1 MREPMKMD
9 EIQGVGNAS
18 RKSYSDTVTE
28 AHGTHNEEVRH
39 FHRFSMN
46 FNWIGFYTLIRR
58 EVGRTRRVIGQALVA
73 PLVTASLYIFVFGYV
88 IGSKIDLIEGIKY
101 ISFVFPGVFGMNLI
115 LAVFGATSFSVF
127 FMRFQK
133 TMEDLLTLPVSYF
146 ELVVSL
152 IASGIIRAFAI
163 SLALSVVA
171 MLFGVNTLAHP
182 LVLILYVLL
191 LSILFGLLGIII
203 GIWSDN
209 SFEKIGIAT
218 NFILTPLTFLGGAFY
233 SVHMLPANLQT
244 IVYLNPIFYAI
255 DGIRYALTGYNEAP
269 LALGLTVLIGLSLMS
284 LSACIYIFRTGWKLR
299 A

>member
-1 MREPMKMD
+1 M
-9 EIQGVGNAS
+9 II
-18 RKSYSDTVTE
+18 
-28 AHGTHNEEVRH
+28 
-39 FHRFSMN
+39 
-46 FNWIGFYTLIRR
+46 NWIGFYTLIRR
-58 EVGRTRRVIGQALVA
+58 EVGRTRRVIGQALIA

-133 TMEDLLTLPVSYF
+133 TMEDLLTLPVSYL

-203 GIWSDN
+203 GIWADN

-233 SVHMLPANLQT
+233 SIHMLPPNLQT

-255 DGIRYALTGYNEAP
+255 DGIRYALTGYNEAS
-269 LALGLTVLIGLSLMS
+269 LALGLTVLIGLSLVS
-284 LSACIYIFRTGWKLR
+284 LVACIYIFRTGWKLR
-299 A
+299 S